1 MPSSAAL
8 ASSRI
13 GVPLRARCGLKR
25 GLERLDLVG
34 LMIQKGRED
43 LLERPLPVAE
53 AEALRGWN
61 RVELIV
67 AERRVG
73 AAITIPLGGMGIN
86 SMAREA
92 LHRRGSAKTAL
103 AGQKI
108 STAVRKRP
116 PERVPFAK

>member
-86 SMAREA
+86 SMGPRGPAPPRFRENCSRGTENQ
-92 LHRRGSAKTAL
+92 HRS
-103 AGQKI
+103 
-108 STAVRKRP
+108 S
-116 PERVPFAK
+116 